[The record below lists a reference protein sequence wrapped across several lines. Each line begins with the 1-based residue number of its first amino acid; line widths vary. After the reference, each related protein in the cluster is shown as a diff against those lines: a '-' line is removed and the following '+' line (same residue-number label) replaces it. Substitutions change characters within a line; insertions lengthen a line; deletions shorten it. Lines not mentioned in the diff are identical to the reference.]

1 MDFDKQRSRLVE
13 ELAAQGIRDSRVLEA
28 FSRTPRHLFV
38 PQALEAQAYRNISLP
53 LPEGQTISQPYVVA
67 RMLELAGLSGGERV
81 LEIGTGSGFLTA
93 LLARLCHQVFSIER
107 IEILARQ
114 ARRVLDSLN
123 LYNVNIMVGDGTL
136 GWNKY
141 RPYDAVLVSAA
152 GLEIPPVLL
161 DQLSEQGRMVLPLG
175 DSEHQE
181 MVLVRKN
188 ATGVMREK
196 IDLCR
201 FVPLIGRN
209 SSG

>member
-13 ELAAQGIRDSRVLEA
+13 ELTAQGIRDSRVLA
-28 FSRTPRHLFV
+28 AIGRVPRHLFI

-53 LPEGQTISQPYVVA
+53 LPEGQTISQPYTVA
-67 RMLELAGLSGGERV
+67 RMLELASLDGAERV
-81 LEIGTGSGFLTA
+81 LEIGTGSGYLAA
-93 LLARLCHQVFSIER
+93 LLAQLCHQVFSIER

-141 RPYDAVLVSAA
+141 RPYDAVLISAA
-152 GLEIPPVLL
+152 GLDIPRVLL
-161 DQLSEQGRMVLPLG
+161 DQLVEGGRMVLPLG
-175 DSEHQE
+175 DSGRQE
-181 MVLVRKN
+181 LVLVRKDPS
-188 ATGVMREK
+188 GVVREK
-196 IDLCR
+196 VDLCH

-209 SSG
+209 GL